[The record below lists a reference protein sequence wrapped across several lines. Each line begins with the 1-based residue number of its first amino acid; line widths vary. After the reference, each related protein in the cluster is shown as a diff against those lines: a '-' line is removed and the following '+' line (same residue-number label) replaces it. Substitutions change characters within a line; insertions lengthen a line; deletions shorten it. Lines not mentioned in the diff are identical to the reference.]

1 MSYQVKDI
9 SQYYEIIKEKLVV
22 GCPNFFSEIKIR
34 SFFKTPSM
42 DFRNVLEFLYI
53 LQQIF
58 DRYQIYR
65 NIVLYPYLHKM
76 FDFFF
81 YKTIGKEISIAT
93 KLP

>member
-42 DFRNVLEFLYI
+42 DFRNVLEFFKYI
-53 LQQIF
+53 TTDI
-58 DRYQIYR
+58 
-65 NIVLYPYLHKM
+65 
-76 FDFFF
+76 
-81 YKTIGKEISIAT
+81 
-93 KLP
+93 